1 MPASPC
7 GRMQAS
13 APTCTYACLYYTRF
27 RVVIQSERGTD
38 MRIRLLDA
46 AGARQLYESRMAR
59 DFPPGELKPFA
70 AMEELLAAGLYE
82 PLTFT
87 DDAGG
92 RAGLRLA
99 GGTAGAAGRAGGLL
113 CRAQRPAGQRHRHP
127 GAAPAAGPTTHPGW
141 PHCCWSA
148 STPPKPRMR
157 PLPGGASG
165 FTCGPG
171 HGLRRW
177 KAGCSVRGTAFCS
190 CPAARHCCL
199 TAH

>member
-1 MPASPC
+1 
-7 GRMQAS
+7 
-13 APTCTYACLYYTRF
+13 
-27 RVVIQSERGTD
+27 

-87 DDAGG
+87 DDTGAVLAYAWQVVLPGQQ
-92 RAGLRLA
+92 AGLVDYFAVRSDLR
-99 GGTAGAAGRAGGLL
+99 GSGIGTRAL
-113 CRAQRPAGQRHRHP
+113 
-127 GAAPAAGPTTHPGW
+127 PTTHPGW

-199 TAH
+199 TAR

>member
-1 MPASPC
+1 
-7 GRMQAS
+7 
-13 APTCTYACLYYTRF
+13 
-27 RVVIQSERGTD
+27 
-38 MRIRLLDA
+38 MRIRLLNA

-70 AMEELLAAGLYE
+70 TMEELLAAGLYE

-87 DDAGG
+87 DDAGAVLAYAWQVVLPG
-92 RAGLRLA
+92 QQAGLVDYFAVRSDLR
-99 GGTAGAAGRAGGLL
+99 GSGIGT
-113 CRAQRPAGQRHRHP
+113 
-127 GAAPAAGPTTHPGW
+127 TTHPGW

-148 STPPKPRMR
+148 STLPKPRMR

-199 TAH
+199 TAR